1 MWHSLAR
8 APRGV
13 NTVCAIPRTEY
24 KSPSSQTAATELEL
38 LERFTV
44 VVPDTLLLQDIES
57 IEAPKAATVSSS
69 VLTGILRN
77 PTGLQEYKVCVNSN
91 KLSLTR
97 HV

>member
-1 MWHSLAR
+1 MVQSLVR
-8 APRGV
+8 APRGLHV
-13 NTVCAIPRTEY
+13 VCAAPKTEY
-24 KSPSSQTAATELEL
+24 KAPSSQTAATELEL

-77 PTGLQEYKVCVNSN
+77 PTGLQEYKVCMPHS
-91 KLSLTR
+91 
-97 HV
+97 